1 MLTLYATILFMKTTE
16 KEEHIRLKMRIAE
29 LEKANNKLF
38 NENNK
43 LNKEKEILSEDVEV
57 LTRAVRSGKE
67 KLRLELFL
75 RFGSSSEK
83 YRKLFNIPV
92 ELLDKPE
99 DELTPDEQQIIE
111 DAKKLVEQ
119 QSNTTDIDSS
129 KKERRNRNPEHRIRG
144 NGCGRQSFD
153 LSYPREQ
160 VDFHLDGACPHC
172 GTHLVEIESVDVHE
186 HIDVIKE
193 NLRIIKQVRHKGY
206 CPGCGETR
214 HKDGTKKRTIIT
226 AAAPVRFI
234 PGGLASNNIIASSL
248 VDKFF
253 FGMSVTRIAKQFRI
267 FGIDLSEQN
276 FANWH
281 LRAGSELEPVA
292 LAIKQFILM
301 QDAVNCDESRLQVL
315 DEEERAD
322 ELKSWLWVLCS
333 ATPDFPAA
341 YFHYDVSRSSS
352 VVKEIVGDYSG
363 FLQADAHSSYQTEKQ
378 SFQYTLALCLAHS
391 RRRFV
396 DAQKA
401 GSYPEGS
408 VGHITLDK
416 ILRLIG
422 KIYSIDNTYRKQ
434 WLTEKVITKNE
445 FIAIRR
451 KETLPLFEKLS
462 TWIRGRSHFH
472 KEDYHIQD
480 GINYYLNHE
489 SLFRRYLDCANLNP
503 DNSRVERIIRHFST
517 VRANVLFAGC
527 PDGAHAFATLE
538 TIIQT
543 ANLNDLNMYDY
554 VNYLLKEMTRIR
566 DLNTKDVDYSQF
578 LPWNLT
584 PELRKEMAVET
595 MSIKKKPF

>member
-1 MLTLYATILFMKTTE
+1 MTTIE
-16 KEEHIRLKMRIAE
+16 KEELTILKMRIDE
-29 LEKANNKLF
+29 LEKENNTLS

-43 LNKEKEILSEDVEV
+43 LNKEKETLSEDVEV

-83 YRKLFNIPV
+83 YRDIFNIPV

-99 DELTPDEQQIIE
+99 EELTPEEKQVVE
-111 DAKKLVEQ
+111 NAKKLVEQ
-119 QSNTTDIDSS
+119 QANTTDADSS
-129 KKERRNRNPEHRIRG
+129 KKERRNRNPEHRVRG
-144 NGCGRQSFD
+144 NGCGRQTFD
-153 LSYPREQ
+153 SSYPREQ
-160 VDFHLDGACPHC
+160 VDFHLDEACPHC
-172 GTHLVEIESVDVHE
+172 GTHLVEIDSVDVHE
-186 HIDVIKE
+186 HIDLIKE

-214 HKDGTKKRTIIT
+214 HEDGTKKRKILT
-226 AAAPVRFI
+226 ATATERFI
-234 PGGLASNNIIASSL
+234 PGGLASNNIIATSL

-253 FGMSVTRIAKQFRI
+253 FGMSVTRISKLFRI

-276 FANWH
+276 FSNWH
-281 LRAGSELEPVA
+281 LRAGAELEPVA
-292 LAIKQFILM
+292 LAIKEFILN
-301 QDAVNCDESRLQVL
+301 QKAVNCDESRLQVL
-315 DEEERAD
+315 DEKERAD
-322 ELKSWLWVLCS
+322 KLKSWLWVLCS
-333 ATPDFPAA
+333 ATPDLPAA
-341 YFHYDVSRSSS
+341 YFHYNVSRSSS

-363 FLQADAHSSYQTEKQ
+363 FLQADALSAYQTEKQ
-378 SFQYTLALCLAHS
+378 DFQYTLALCLAHS

-434 WLTEKVITKNE
+434 WLTEKVITENE

-451 KETLPLFEKLS
+451 KATLPHFEKLS
-462 TWIRGRSHFH
+462 AWIRGRTHFH
-472 KEDYHIQD
+472 PEDYHIQY

-489 SLFRRYLDCANLNP
+489 LLFRSYLDCANLNP
-503 DNSRVERIIRHFST
+503 DNSRVERVIRHFST

-554 VNYLLKEMTRIR
+554 VNYLLNEMTRIR
-566 DLNTKDVDYSQF
+566 NLNAKDVDYSQF